1 METIKRSKGSVG
13 YRESFYLNGK
23 KVHSPVFDKK
33 TDARAWKARLETER
47 DLKKSRGE
55 NFYIATDKTFYDY
68 AEEWLLEIKQNSS
81 PKTYSSYR
89 SICTFHLFPFF
100 NKLKLSE
107 ISEEHGKKFLLK
119 IRETNNPKGVSNIW
133 SVLRNI
139 LRKAKKDKLIPF
151 LPFEDLTL
159 PKSELTVDKFWV
171 KTEIDQFLRANI
183 KDDLYPLY
191 VLAIDTGM
199 RLAELCGLCWD
210 RVDFSRNQIT
220 ITRSRD
226 KFGLRETTK
235 TKLKRIVPMT
245 NEVRFLLL
253 ELFKKALNN
262 KFVLLESNGEP
273 IKYAH
278 IYRRFK
284 MAQKKAGILN
294 QIRFHDLRHTFASN
308 FMMNNGNLF
317 DLQKLLGHTKNDMT
331 MRYAHLSPG
340 HLQDSVKFMTI
351 SGEKNMNRPD
361 LDQNLTESL
370 ENILIMSS

>member
-1 METIKRSKGSVG
+1 MEIIKRSKGNVG

-23 KVHSPVFDKK
+23 KIHGPVFDRK
-33 TDARAWKARLETER
+33 TDAKAWKARLETER

-55 NFYIATDKTFYDY
+55 NFYVATDKTFKEY
-68 AEEWLLEIKQNSS
+68 AELWLLEVKQNSS
-81 PKTYSSYR
+81 PKTYASYS
-89 SICTFHLFPFF
+89 SICTFHLLPVFG
-100 NKLKLSE
+100 KLKLSE
-107 ISEEHGKKFLLK
+107 INEDHGKKFLQK
-119 IRETNNPKGVSNIW
+119 IRETNNPKGVSNVW

-151 LPFEDLTL
+151 LPFEDLVL
-159 PKSELTVDKFWV
+159 PKSELSVDKFWV
-171 KTEIDQFLRANI
+171 KSEIDQFLKANI
-183 KDDLYPLY
+183 KNDLYPLFI
-191 VLAIDTGM
+191 LAIDTGM

-220 ITRSRD
+220 ITRTRD
-226 KFGLRETTK
+226 KYGLRETTK

-245 NEVRFLLL
+245 NEVRLLLL
-253 ELFKKALNN
+253 ELFKRGNN
-262 KFVLLESNGEP
+262 PRFVLTEPNGEP

-294 QIRFHDLRHTFASN
+294 IIRFHDLRHTFASN

-331 MRYAHLSPG
+331 MRYAHLSPD

-351 SGEKNMNRPD
+351 SGEKSLNRPD
-361 LDQNLTESL
+361 LDHNRVESL
-370 ENILIMSS
+370 ENVLMMSC